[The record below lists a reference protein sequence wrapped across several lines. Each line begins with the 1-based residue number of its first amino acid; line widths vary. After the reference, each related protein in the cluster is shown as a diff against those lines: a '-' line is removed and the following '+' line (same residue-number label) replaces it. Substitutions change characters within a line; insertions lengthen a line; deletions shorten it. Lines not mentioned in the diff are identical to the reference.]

1 MKGVSNKVLILP
13 AIVVLVFG
21 AYVADYLIKK
31 EKNEPGS
38 DYRLACSITA
48 QKMWEEF
55 GRAKYNDIF
64 HEISDPQRLGD
75 IKALKETYLRYL
87 DVERD
92 CFEQKA
98 LWDAYDVKWLKAD
111 REKREAEQKAREEKW
126 ASEIVDTGPQNLDAV
141 LDGTFLSI
149 PRVYLWTGVNEKDGV
164 IDADVL
170 SFNYP
175 QMEAVSRHGAVK
187 NDKNGI
193 TGLLKKQSG
202 VFPCVGFKD
211 KNVCQAKFFAS
222 TPIALDCTKGV
233 TLDGDHYKMLWR
245 RACTYR
251 EEPAYDADV
260 GMWHIGSYYYEGAPE
275 FPEYTI
281 WCNKFTKGEET
292 QSGFEDNLCEAGT
305 YVGNI
310 GFSYSFH
317 RHLFWQ
323 HEKVR
328 DAVRGK
334 LKSFIVKGPDGSA
347 D

>member
-1 MKGVSNKVLILP
+1 MKSVSNKVLILP

-21 AYVADYLIKK
+21 AYVGDYLIKK

-38 DYRLACSITA
+38 DYRLACSLTA
-48 QKMWEEF
+48 QKMREEF

-64 HEISDPQRLGD
+64 HEISDSQRLED
-75 IKALKETYLRYL
+75 IKVLKATYLRYL

-92 CFEQKA
+92 CFGQKA
-98 LWDAYDVKWLKAD
+98 LWDAYDVKWLKAE
-111 REKREAEQKAREEKW
+111 REKKEAEQKAREEKW
-126 ASEIVDTGPQNLDAV
+126 ASEIVDTGPENLDAV
-141 LDGTFLSI
+141 LDGTFFSI
-149 PRVYLWTGVNEKDGV
+149 PRAYIWAGKTEKDGIV
-164 IDADVL
+164 SGVNL
-170 SFNYP
+170 LFRYP
-175 QMEAVSRHGAVK
+175 DMNAGSVHGDIKTQK
-187 NDKNGI
+187 NDIAGVLE
-193 TGLLKKQSG
+193 GQSG
-202 VFPCVGFKD
+202 TFPCVDFED
-211 KNVCQAKFFAS
+211 RNTCQAKFLAS
-222 TPIALDCTKGV
+222 TPVALDCTKGV
-233 TLDGDHYKMLWR
+233 ALDGDHYKMLWR

-251 EEPAYDADV
+251 EEPSYDADV
-260 GMWHIGSYYYEGAPE
+260 GMWHIGSYYYEGTPE

-281 WCNKFTKGEET
+281 WCNKFAKGEET